1 MRYACNIHSNRSLG
15 RQILHS
21 LYKNLQQCHHNH
33 SWDLHYHIGRNI
45 WMFNKFQ
52 VIWTDCITVL
62 VGIFGCSTNFKWF
75 GQIWQLLMN
84 SLGILNRV
92 MSEESRVCHHKET
105 SQFYVERKEKMAIK
119 MSIIQVSFLCTTLR
133 PWEREEIFREGP
145 LCKRKSS
152 FGVGGYM

>member
-1 MRYACNIHSNRSLG
+1 MRYACNVHANRSIG
-15 RQILHS
+15 RQILHCMECRPFTRIP
-21 LYKNLQQCHHNH
+21 NN
-33 SWDLHYHIGRNI
+33 
-45 WMFNKFQ
+45 
-52 VIWTDCITVL
+52 VILTILGICITIL
-62 VGIFGCSTNFKWF
+62 VGISGCSTIFKWF
-75 GQIWQLLMN
+75 GKIWQLLMN

-119 MSIIQVSFLCTTLR
+119 MSTIQVSNSWTTLR

-152 FGVGGYM
+152 LGVGGYRSKMHQLF